1 MTLFKNV
8 GLILVM
14 LCGIQQLGSQAYAEE
29 TVTKVTVTTDI
40 EATMKSMSFTYR
52 EAMLATEPSVMQ
64 NMINK
69 LQQLVAS
76 VQLVQFGQ
84 ERQSILQQGLTKVQL
99 QLDLVHAS
107 LVAGNITAA
116 KQQLEKVIALKKR
129 YHKKRSPSLWQ
140 LFFGD

>member
-40 EATMKSMSFTYR
+40 